1 MKKVDINFDKK
12 IKKDYFFLPGKHF
25 LYETQGGSL
34 NGSVVPCLI
43 VRWAHDHE
51 MHRTPVYI

>member
-12 IKKDYFFLPGKHF
+12 IKKDLFFLPGKHF

-34 NGSVVPCLI
+34 NGSV
-43 VRWAHDHE
+43 RWAHDHE